1 MGWQWDWCWAR
12 LPRAAGVWHS
22 RPRTGVW
29 AKGSCTSGEFTRPV
43 TAAEASRVLIMGTGL
58 PLLSIPFLAEKI
70 TPNKLFRKKY
80 SPQLSLGLCLPPGP
94 GLPPRLKGSFPEQSP
109 LPQSAR
115 LNLG

>member
-1 MGWQWDWCWAR
+1 MAVGLVLGPAP
-12 LPRAAGVWHS
+12 PRS
-22 RPRTGVW
+22 RCLALASRTGVW
-29 AKGSCTSGEFTRPV
+29 AEGSCTPGEFIHPA
-43 TAAEASRVLIMGTGL
+43 TAAEASRVLITGTGL